1 MKLIRRA
8 EDAFVFDMGKR
19 EKRLLQE
26 VLKLYPLIPAAHH
39 RVSKGTDATGLADNQ
54 KLLDEALGERKQQNK
69 RQLLAMLNEEQR
81 FKETDS
87 GCQLTLS
94 SRQTEW
100 LLQVVNDIRVG
111 SWLVLGEPD
120 EKTGKPIG
128 LNKENARYY
137 AAMEFCGYFQMALL
151 DAFQPPS

>member
-1 MKLIRRA
+1 VKLVRRA
-8 EDAFVFDMGKR
+8 ADTFVFDMGKR
-19 EKRLLQE
+19 EKRLLLE
-26 VLKLYPLIPAAHH
+26 VLKLYPLIPTAHH
-39 RVSKGTDATGLADNQ
+39 RVSKAADATQLRENQ
-54 KLLDEALGERKQQNK
+54 KLLEEALGERKQQNK
-69 RQLLAMLNEEQR
+69 RLLLAMLNDGQR

-120 EKTGKPIG
+120 EKTGKPIE
-128 LNKENARYY
+128 LSKENARYY
-137 AAMEFCGYFQMALL
+137 AAMEFCGYFQMVLL
-151 DAFQPPS
+151 DALEAQS